1 MADDLLKK
9 SLNLNNA
16 LVHVC
21 LFHAQTYAG
30 SPIDVGTRDGR
41 VAYAPPRTLALVA
54 GYASSLRTHRL
65 KGALA
70 ECFAA
75 RLSREYRI
83 VFIFDAV
90 RVVFLDIG
98 THDDVYR

>member
-1 MADDLLKK
+1 MREIFTTGRFDKRLTAFIGRHPE
-9 SLNLNNA
+9 LNAETQASMELIA
-16 LVHVC
+16 KD
-21 LFHAQTYAG
+21 
-30 SPIDVGTRDGR
+30 P
-41 VAYAPPRTLALVA
+41 
-54 GYASSLRTHRL
+54 YASSLRTHRL

-70 ECFAA
+70 ECFAS

-83 VFIFDAV
+83 VFIFNTI

>member
-1 MADDLLKK
+1 MELIAK
-9 SLNLNNA
+9 
-16 LVHVC
+16 
-21 LFHAQTYAG
+21 T
-30 SPIDVGTRDGR
+30 P
-41 VAYAPPRTLALVA
+41 
-54 GYASSLRTHRL
+54 YASSLRTHRL

-70 ECFAA
+70 ECFAS

-83 VFIFDAV
+83 VYVFDAV

>member
-1 MADDLLKK
+1 MLR
-9 SLNLNNA
+9 S
-16 LVHVC
+16 
-21 LFHAQTYAG
+21 
-30 SPIDVGTRDGR
+30 II
-41 VAYAPPRTLALVA
+41 

-70 ECFAA
+70 ECFAS

-83 VFIFDAV
+83 VFIFDDV

-98 THDDVYR
+98 TLDDVYR